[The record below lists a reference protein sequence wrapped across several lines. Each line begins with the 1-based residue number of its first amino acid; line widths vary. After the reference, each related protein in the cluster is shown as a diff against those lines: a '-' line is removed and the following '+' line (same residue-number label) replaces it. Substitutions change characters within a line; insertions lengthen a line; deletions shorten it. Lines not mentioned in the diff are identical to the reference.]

1 MSDISSS
8 AFFRPRLDLAF
19 ANLTLRLWVGLR
31 LVMAGVDKFR
41 SGDGAAATFN
51 SANYETKTGVISK
64 LITENSFLA
73 AFLPPSMIDLYA
85 HSIGY
90 ILLVVGAWVL
100 VGLFS
105 EFALLA
111 AGLTFFSLGIGL
123 AALPDDMELSANIGV
138 GIVITALALM
148 TNRHG
153 FISLDGIFRRGPKP
167 GFSSTEG

>member
-1 MSDISSS
+1 MSDISPSS
-8 AFFRPRLDLAF
+8 CSRPRLDLAF

-31 LVMAGVDKFR
+31 LVMAGIDKFR
-41 SGDGAAATFN
+41 AGDGAAATFN
-51 SANYETKTGVISK
+51 TVNYDTKTGVIAK

-73 AFLPPSMIDLYA
+73 SFLPSSMIDAYA

-138 GIVITALALM
+138 GIIITSLALI

-153 FISLDGIFRRGPKP
+153 FVSLDGIFRRGPKTTAVT
-167 GFSSTEG
+167 TEV